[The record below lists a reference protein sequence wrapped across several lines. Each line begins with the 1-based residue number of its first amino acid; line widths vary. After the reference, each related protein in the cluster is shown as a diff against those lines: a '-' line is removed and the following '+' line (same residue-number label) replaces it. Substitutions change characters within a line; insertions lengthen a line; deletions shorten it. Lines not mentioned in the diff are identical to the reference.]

1 MTMSARRLLISAMKE
16 VLLQFKEPTIYLIF
30 AFVTLVLSS
39 GTKYVNINGI
49 LSDYFRKFIFD
60 DLKTLPIMFLFPMFL
75 AIATTMIK
83 TIDSNLLEIITVAI
97 SILMS
102 LFFTYLSFFQNIQ
115 DDNNQKPG
123 NINIKKQVND
133 YAEETKAVASYEIF
147 ISILTLILCFIHPI
161 YSSKIMDGLIYF
173 LFYHLLINLLV
184 LLKRYNNNLSS

>member
-1 MTMSARRLLISAMKE
+1 MISAMKE